1 MKHSWRRRL
10 SRYCLHQTYVFME
23 CRIVVHVPVY
33 YVKVYYQIVY
43 VAAVVGLTGQLV
55 FCSYVV

>member
-1 MKHSWRRRL
+1 
-10 SRYCLHQTYVFME
+10 ME